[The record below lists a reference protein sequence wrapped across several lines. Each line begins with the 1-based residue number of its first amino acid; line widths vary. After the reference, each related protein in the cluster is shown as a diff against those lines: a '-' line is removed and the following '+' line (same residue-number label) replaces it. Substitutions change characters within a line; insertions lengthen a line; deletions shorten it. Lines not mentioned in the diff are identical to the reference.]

1 MPKYWDM
8 NLGPHLWS
16 QTLYVQNPSLAI
28 LTSFRTFWQKFRP
41 LKTKSNCWE
50 RPGCSSQLWTEA
62 AETSVSVEASK
73 SFFLSLPLSLSRSL
87 SSKVGFCLN
96 MLSVLFLLATLL
108 VSPLTG
114 SPLLQPDEHQEI
126 GRIVNGRDANPGAFV
141 FFTFLLNSHL
151 LSLTGLK
158 LHGQHFYRKIS
169 LRDLN

>member
-16 QTLYVQNPSLAI
+16 QTLYVQIASLANFG
-28 LTSFRTFWQKFRP
+28 TTFRTFWQKFCP

-73 SFFLSLPLSLSRSL
+73 SFFLSLPLSLSRSI

-126 GRIVNGRDANPGAFV
+126 GRIVNGRDANPGAYV
-141 FFTFLLNSHL
+141 FFTFLLNPHL

-158 LHGQHFYRKIS
+158 LHGQHF
-169 LRDLN
+169 L

>member
-16 QTLYVQNPSLAI
+16 QTLYVQNPRLAI

-73 SFFLSLPLSLSRSL
+73 SFIISLPCRCQGTYPRKLGSAWTCCRSSSCWRRHWCRHWPEVRCFSRMSTKRLDASSTGEMQIQVLLSFSL
-87 SSKVGFCLN
+87 V
-96 MLSVLFLLATLL
+96 
-108 VSPLTG
+108 
-114 SPLLQPDEHQEI
+114 
-126 GRIVNGRDANPGAFV
+126 IV
-141 FFTFLLNSHL
+141 LLNTHL

-158 LHGQHFYRKIS
+158 LHGKHILLENQ
-169 LRDLN
+169 